1 MPNTLTTSRSLPYSA
16 EKIFSKYS
24 DQGAL
29 ARWWWPHG
37 FTNTFHEFDFVE
49 WGHWVFTMHGDG
61 RDYAN
66 EQIFHKIEK
75 NHIIMEHIVEP
86 IFTLEVILEKMSENE
101 TKMTLIATFED
112 ANFLENAR
120 DFLREKN
127 EENFDRLEE
136 ELKNF

>member
-1 MPNTLTTSRSLPYSA
+1 
-16 EKIFSKYS
+16 
-24 DQGAL
+24 
-29 ARWWWPHG
+29 
-37 FTNTFHEFDFVE
+37 
-49 WGHWVFTMHGDG
+49 
-61 RDYAN
+61 
-66 EQIFHKIEK
+66 
-75 NHIIMEHIVEP
+75 MEHIVEP